1 MEKGNNM
8 ATAKKTTTK
17 PEATKEARN
26 FGEPE
31 VLKKWG
37 EVSDRDL
44 YNIMNG
50 TSAGKMQDLRGQT
63 VSPECVVI
71 YGRVDLD
78 TGELLKTVFIRMED
92 GATYRTPSRS
102 FAETLE
108 KVAEQFFTDD
118 DRTFGVE
125 CKTSKVEGREYLV
138 ATA

>member
-1 MEKGNNM
+1 M
-8 ATAKKTTTK
+8 ATTNKKQAPK
-17 PEATKEARN
+17 EEAREVRN
-26 FGEPE
+26 LGEPE

-37 EVSDRDL
+37 DVSDRDL

-63 VSPECVVI
+63 VSPDCVVI
-71 YGRVDLD
+71 YGRVDME
-78 TGELLKTVFIRMED
+78 TGELLKTVFIRLED
-92 GATYRTPSRS
+92 GSTYRTPSRS

-108 KVAEQFFTDD
+108 KVADTFFTDD

>member
-1 MEKGNNM
+1 M
-8 ATAKKTTTK
+8 AAKTTNK
-17 PEATKEARN
+17 AQATEKKEARN
-26 FGEPE
+26 LGEPQ
-31 VLKKWG
+31 VLQKWG
-37 EVSDRDL
+37 VVTERDL

-71 YGRVDLD
+71 YGRLD
-78 TGELLKTVFIRMED
+78 METGELLKTVFIRMDD
-92 GATYRTPSRS
+92 GSSYRTPSRS

>member
-1 MEKGNNM
+1 M
-8 ATAKKTTTK
+8 ATKKQTPTT
-17 PEATKEARN
+17 ETKEARN
-26 FGEPE
+26 LGEPE
-31 VLKKWG
+31 VLHQWG
-37 EVSDRDL
+37 DVSDRDL

-71 YGRVDLD
+71 YGRVDLE

-92 GATYRTPSRS
+92 GSTYRTPSRS

-108 KVAEQFFTDD
+108 KVAEKFFTDD

>member
-1 MEKGNNM
+1 M
-8 ATAKKTTTK
+8 AQTKKAQTTANKAEEREPRT
-17 PEATKEARN
+17 

-31 VLKKWG
+31 VLSKWG
-37 EVSDRDL
+37 EVSERDL

-63 VSPECVVI
+63 VNPTCVVI
-71 YGRVDLD
+71 YGRVDME

-102 FAETLE
+102 FCETLE
-108 KVAEQFFTDD
+108 KVAEKFFTDD
-118 DRTFGVE
+118 DMTFGIE

>member
-1 MEKGNNM
+1 M
-8 ATAKKTTTK
+8 ATAKKTK
-17 PEATKEARN
+17 EPETQEARSL
-26 FGEPE
+26 GEPE
-31 VLKKWG
+31 VLNKWG
-37 EVSDRDL
+37 EVSERDL

-78 TGELLKTVFIRMED
+78 TGELLKTVFIRMDD

-102 FAETLE
+102 FCETLE
-108 KVAEQFFTDD
+108 KVAEKFFTDD